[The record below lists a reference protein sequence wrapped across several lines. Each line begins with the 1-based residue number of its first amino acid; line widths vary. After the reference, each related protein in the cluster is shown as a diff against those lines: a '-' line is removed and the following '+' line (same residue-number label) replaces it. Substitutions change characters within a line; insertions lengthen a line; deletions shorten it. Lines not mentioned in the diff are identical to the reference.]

1 MNLYV
6 SENGIKDDA
15 EYETLL
21 SDFQIA
27 LMVPAD
33 AAVSKIAILLV
44 AVFAILIVILCIVTA
59 SVFFRL
65 LLILLRNIIT

>member
-15 EYETLL
+15 EYEMLL

-59 SVFFRL
+59 SVFFR
-65 LLILLRNIIT
+65 

>member
-1 MNLYV
+1 MIPYNSIFKVNLYV

-15 EYETLL
+15 EYEMLL

-33 AAVSKIAILLV
+33 VTVSKIAILLV

-59 SVFFRL
+59 SVFFR
-65 LLILLRNIIT
+65 

>member
-6 SENGIKDDA
+6 SETGIKDDA
-15 EYETLL
+15 EYEMLL

-33 AAVSKIAILLV
+33 ATVSKIAILLV

-59 SVFFRL
+59 SVFFR
-65 LLILLRNIIT
+65 